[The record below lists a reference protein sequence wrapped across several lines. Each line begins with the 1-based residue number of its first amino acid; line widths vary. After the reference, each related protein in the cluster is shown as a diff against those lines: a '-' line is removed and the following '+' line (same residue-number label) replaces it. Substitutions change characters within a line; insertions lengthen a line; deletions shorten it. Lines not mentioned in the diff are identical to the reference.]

1 MTLSILMTLSIS
13 LPLSFR
19 LASFEN
25 VGLYEWFGSLDL
37 VFCSKA
43 EGWPGALKPSG
54 RRARP
59 PDTHLSVRRTRGGLD
74 RKHFRAARGA
84 VEHPIGQAT
93 HLGVAALAGVLARG
107 AWQRDYLLK
116 GQQHRGTQYAPTRAA
131 AGTFATEG
139 L

>member
-1 MTLSILMTLSIS
+1 
-13 LPLSFR
+13 
-19 LASFEN
+19 
-25 VGLYEWFGSLDL
+25 
-37 VFCSKA
+37 
-43 EGWPGALKPSG
+43 
-54 RRARP
+54 
-59 PDTHLSVRRTRGGLD
+59 
-74 RKHFRAARGA
+74 
-84 VEHPIGQAT
+84 VERPIGQAT